1 MSDGNQQMRTPTSQ
15 SGQYKTSS
23 HEERLRVF
31 RDSNEKSLKR
41 KPVPPPAA
49 GQPST
54 PPNEAQPTRE
64 GSVISSLDSEEM
76 AIDLGNESPAVSP
89 ISKPEGRPA
98 QPQYQQGYAYNPQ
111 VQHRQQSSQYGQGQN
126 YHLRQQHADNTY
138 AQTQYPGGQH
148 AVNPYAQDPTH
159 PLPPRQRTDTRHD
172 LEAARA
178 PYGGPYPEQSAQ
190 PGTPKKA
197 VKKSKSSLKL
207 FAEQF
212 KPRGR
217 K

>member
-1 MSDGNQQMRTPTSQ
+1 MSNKNPQRTATADGGEPSEFEAYLDYGKALPPTPL
-15 SGQYKTSS
+15 
-23 HEERLRVF
+23 E
-31 RDSNEKSLKR
+31 
-41 KPVPPPAA
+41 A
-49 GQPST
+49 T
-54 PPNEAQPTRE
+54 PPKAPSRK
-64 GSVISSLDSEEM
+64 GSVISSLDSEER
-76 AIDLGNESPAVSP
+76 GPPSGSVSP
-89 ISKPEGRPA
+89 ISGPQGPA
-98 QPQYQQGYAYNPQ
+98 QPQYQHGYAYNSQ
-111 VQHRQQSSQYGQGQN
+111 VQHRQPPSQYGQGQN
-126 YHLRQQHADNTY
+126 YHLPQQHTDNTY

-207 FAEQF
+207 WEHF
-212 KPRGR
+212 KPSGR